1 MHPALAPDSLLERAA
16 IWSGQLPSALM
27 LQSLCMGYARC
38 LGAAVRLGV
47 FEALA
52 DGPRGP
58 EQVAATIQADPTGTA
73 MLLSALNGTG
83 FLSRRDG
90 RYALRPQ
97 TRRWLLAD
105 SPGSLRDASLFLA
118 DLWDRWARLE
128 EVVRTGTTADFHA
141 AGQDPGHWE
150 RYLRGLACFA
160 RMARGEVAKKAALPA
175 GARRVL
181 DVGGGH
187 GVYAVGLC
195 ERHPDLE
202 VEVLDLPDA
211 AHVGRAIVASM
222 GMQERVR
229 YREGDH
235 RVADWGEGW
244 DAVLLFNVLHNERP
258 EVAATLIRRA
268 WAALRPGG
276 LVLVLESEH
285 REPRG
290 DVTAIAGLNEVF
302 FFLLNGTAVWPEAT
316 LRGWIEQAGFT
327 SRRRRRLL
335 RAPAVLLSGTR
346 AV

>member
-1 MHPALAPDSLLERAA
+1 MRPALAPDSLLERAA
-16 IWSGQLPSALM
+16 LASGQVPSALI
-27 LQSLCMGYARC
+27 LQSLSMGYARC
-38 LGAAVRLGV
+38 LGAAVRLGI

-52 DGPRGP
+52 AGPRRP
-58 EQVAATIQADPTGTA
+58 EQVAASLGTDPTGTA

-83 FLSRRDG
+83 FLSRREG
-90 RYALRPQ
+90 VYALRPP

-118 DLWDRWARLE
+118 DLWDRWATLE
-128 EVVRTGTTADFHA
+128 ETVRSGRCADFHA
-141 AGQDPGHWE
+141 SGQDPGHWE

-160 RMARGEVAKKAALPA
+160 KMARGEVAKKAALPA
-175 GARRVL
+175 GTRRVL

-195 ERHPDLE
+195 ERHPELE

-211 AHVGRAIVASM
+211 ARVGRTIVAEL
-222 GMQERVR
+222 GMQARIR

-235 RVADWGEGW
+235 RQAPWGEGW

-258 EVAATLIRRA
+258 EVAAALLRRA
-268 WAALRPGG
+268 FEALRPGG
-276 LVLVLESEH
+276 RVLILESEH

-302 FFLLNGTAVWPEAT
+302 FFLLNGTAVWPEET
-316 LRGWIEQAGFT
+316 MRGWMAQAGFGGL
-327 SRRRRRLL
+327 RRRRLL
-335 RAPAVLLSGTR
+335 RAPAVLLSGAR
-346 AV
+346 PG